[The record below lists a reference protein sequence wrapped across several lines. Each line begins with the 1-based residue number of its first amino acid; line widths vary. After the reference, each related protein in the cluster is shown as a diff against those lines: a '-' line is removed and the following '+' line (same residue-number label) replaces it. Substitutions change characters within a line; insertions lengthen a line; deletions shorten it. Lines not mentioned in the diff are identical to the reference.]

1 MINVS
6 VNILEFYEVLQF
18 VGFIPIQFGFLVTHV
33 KLHSNIPVVMETAKI
48 CKLLQEESY
57 IVLAVAHKAG
67 EGNVVSAVTQGSS
80 NMVFAL
86 VFLFCNAIVYVK
98 QV

>member
-1 MINVS
+1 M
-6 VNILEFYEVLQF
+6 
-18 VGFIPIQFGFLVTHV
+18 THV
-33 KLHSNIPVVMETAKI
+33 KLSSNIPVVMETAKI
-48 CKLLQEESY
+48 CKLVQEESY
-57 IVLAVAHKAG
+57 IVLAVSHKAG

-80 NMVFAL
+80 NMVFTL